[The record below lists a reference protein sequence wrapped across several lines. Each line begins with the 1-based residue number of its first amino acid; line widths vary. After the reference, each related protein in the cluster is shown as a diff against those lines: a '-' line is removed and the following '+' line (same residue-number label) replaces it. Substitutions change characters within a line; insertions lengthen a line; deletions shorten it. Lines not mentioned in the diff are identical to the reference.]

1 MIDLKKELN
10 EKFYNDIIKCD
21 FLNDLKEMIDE
32 EELINIDLEDIKMIS
47 NSLLIGVISK
57 ESNDYDEEFE
67 IKKINEDIP
76 TDCIINLIT
85 DKEITLSNVDNII
98 KKIKNIYPNIGIIY
112 GVKIKE
118 NLNYKYKIEAIF
130 TKGEIKNNEP
140 IEKESNDKELI
151 INTFDYENEKDLMYD
166 VSLYLIHENQAS
178 INLIQQKFNIGF
190 NKALLLLNKLEELGI
205 VNKKIGT
212 NPRSILINDSDKI
225 KELIYK

>member
-10 EKFYNDIIKCD
+10 ENFYNDIIKCD
-21 FLNDLKEMIDE
+21 FLNELKEMIDE
-32 EELINIDLEDIKMIS
+32 EGLINIDLEDIKMIS

-57 ESNDYDEEFE
+57 ESNDYDENFE

-98 KKIKNIYPNIGIIY
+98 GKIKKLYPNIGIIY

-130 TKGEIKNNEP
+130 TKGEIKINKP
-140 IEKESNDKELI
+140 IEKELNDENII

-166 VSLYLIHENQAS
+166 VSLYLIHENQVS
-178 INLIQQKFNIGF
+178 INLIQQKLNIGF
-190 NKALLLLNKLEELGI
+190 NKALKLLNKLEELGI

-212 NPRSILINDSDKI
+212 NPRSILINDLDKI